1 MCTGLFVATKEQEYY
16 QSRTMEFE
24 TELPYVPIVT
34 ENLIGSTL
42 GGKEF
47 IDGMNSHG
55 VCVMAL
61 YFKCSVSYNKRLLKS
76 KINLASYE
84 VAGYF
89 LKKAKSVEHA
99 VELSNKINIT
109 DEAYGPPFN
118 SVIPLHWIVSDNK
131 GNTMVVE
138 AENGRLICYDN
149 SHCRVCTNNPTY
161 PEQITN
167 LKNLINDNNFS
178 YHNPPG
184 QIGCGL
190 GKGLIGMPGDYSS
203 FGRFARAYILSQG
216 MIFPAKNTSNIK
228 IMFHFNNN
236 FDIVY
241 GACRD
246 FSTNEPSIDYTQYTA
261 VYDLT
266 NLTTYYKTYHEQKI
280 VKLGTLEPA

>member
-1 MCTGLFVATKEQEYY
+1 MFHKTQ
-16 QSRTMEFE
+16 Q
-24 TELPYVPIVT
+24 
-34 ENLIGSTL
+34 
-42 GGKEF
+42 
-47 IDGMNSHG
+47 
-55 VCVMAL
+55 
-61 YFKCSVSYNKRLLKS
+61 
-76 KINLASYE
+76 
-84 VAGYF
+84 
-89 LKKAKSVEHA
+89 AKSVEHA

-149 SHCRVCTNNPTY
+149 SHCKVCTNNPTY
-161 PEQITN
+161 PEQIIN
-167 LKNLINDNNFS
+167 LKKLINDNNFS
-178 YHNPPG
+178 YNNPPD

-216 MIFPAKNTSNIK
+216 MIFPAKNTSNVK
-228 IMFHFNNN
+228 TMFHFNNN

-246 FSTNEPSIDYTQYTA
+246 FSTNEPLIDYTQYTS

-266 NLTTYYKTYHEQKI
+266 NLTTYYKTYHDQKI